1 MCSILRWPSGRSH
14 SVMEPYRVRPAV
26 REDCPAILAI
36 YNEAV
41 LTTTAS
47 YDYEPRTLEHRVQW
61 FEAHE
66 RDGYPMF
73 VAEDFQG
80 LVVGWSALNKY
91 HDRIGYRFTTENSI
105 YIAEAH
111 RGRGLGKKLLEPLI
125 DAARAKGLRAIIA
138 CIDAAN
144 DVSVRLHARYG
155 FETVGH
161 FKQVGFKFGRWLD
174 VVYME
179 KLLSEP

>member
-1 MCSILRWPSGRSH
+1 
-14 SVMEPYRVRPAV
+14 MEVYRVRPAR
-26 REDCPAILAI
+26 REDCPAILEI

-66 RDGYPMF
+66 RDGFPMF
-73 VAEDFQG
+73 VAESSEG
-80 LVVGWSALNKY
+80 RVVGWSALNKY

-105 YIAEAH
+105 YIAEAF
-111 RGRGLGKKLLEPLI
+111 RGQGIGKQLLEPLI
-125 DAARAKGLRAIIA
+125 DVARQKGLRAIIA

-144 DVSVRLHARYG
+144 EASVRLHARYG

-179 KLLSEP
+179 KLLP

>member
-1 MCSILRWPSGRSH
+1 MMSAMDGYQI
-14 SVMEPYRVRPAV
+14 RPAM
-26 REDCPAILAI
+26 RSDCPAILEI

-47 YDYEPRTLEHRVQW
+47 YDYEPRTLEHRLQW
-61 FEAHE
+61 YDAHE

-73 VAEDFQG
+73 VAEDMEG
-80 LVVGWSALNKY
+80 RVVGWSALNKY

-105 YIAEAH
+105 YIAEAY
-111 RGRGLGKKLLEPLI
+111 RGKGLGKRLLEPLI
-125 DAARAKGLRAIIA
+125 DAAQAKGMHAIIA

-144 DVSVRLHARYG
+144 DVSVKLHARYG

-179 KLLSEP
+179 KLLAER

>member
-1 MCSILRWPSGRSH
+1 
-14 SVMEPYRVRPAV
+14 MEPYRVRPAV
-26 REDCPAILAI
+26 RGDCPAILAI

-47 YDYEPRTLEHRVQW
+47 YDYEPRTLDHRVQW

-73 VAEDFQG
+73 VAEDSQG
-80 LVVGWSALNKY
+80 SVVGWSALNKY
-91 HDRIGYRFTTENSI
+91 HDRVGYRFTTENSI
-105 YIAEAH
+105 YIAESH

-125 DAARAKGLRAIIA
+125 DAARAKGLHAIIA

-155 FETVGH
+155 FQTVGH

-179 KLLSEP
+179 KLLTEP